1 MFIFKQRRRLHKYV
15 DTDTTIQSEFP
26 VSVEAETNISDE
38 GHPSVQQQVQNS
50 EQTRHVPG
58 APNRPSD
65 TPDVATTSPE
75 ALAVRAYCK
84 YAVLFFLALLI
95 TWVSHS
101 HEVQAIEYQANSIQV
116 PSSANRVYA
125 LSMSNQYHFG
135 LTYAS
140 SFVLPLQGFWNM
152 VIYITV
158 SWRVFKMVPSQVSRV
173 ETRSLP
179 TLLAGRLQR
188 RVWDIPFVNSVK
200 EKLGY
205 Q

>member
-95 TWVSHS
+95 TWV
-101 HEVQAIEYQANSIQV
+101 